1 MTTTYAVDDKGLPK
15 DQLDLIQ
22 QFEADYNSID
32 QFLRKSL
39 DSNRQ
44 APFSYL
50 VSEYSRRHSGWRDAD
65 LLRMTAEVRNAIVHG
80 KTEPYRYV
88 AVPTPAVVRKLR
100 ACKDQLINPSR
111 AYPTFH
117 RKVETI
123 LLQDTSSRV
132 LKIIAQRDYSQ
143 FPVYDADQ
151 FRGLLTEN
159 GITRWLAHHV
169 TNHLSLVELDE
180 VPVKQVLR
188 NEEKRK
194 TYHFV
199 ARDTHVDDVRGLF
212 SSNEILEA
220 VFITAGGKESEG
232 LLGIA
237 TRWDMLRLK

>member
-1 MTTTYAVDDKGLPK
+1 MTTVNVDDKGLPK

-22 QFEADYNSID
+22 HFEADYNSID
-32 QFLRKSL
+32 QFLRKTL
-39 DSNRQ
+39 DSSKQ

-50 VSEYSRRHSGWRDAD
+50 VSEYSRRHGGWRDAE
-65 LLRMTAEVRNAIVHG
+65 LLRTIAEVRNAIVHG

-88 AVPTPAVVRKLR
+88 AVPTPTIVQRLR

-111 AYPTFH
+111 AFPTFR
-117 RKVETI
+117 RKVEI
-123 LLQDTSSRV
+123 VLLQDSLSQV

-143 FPVYDADQ
+143 FPVYEADR

-159 GITRWLAHHV
+159 GITRWLALHV
-169 TNHLSLVELDE
+169 TNQLSLVELND
-180 VPVKQVLR
+180 VPIKQVLH

-194 TYHFV
+194 TYHF
-199 ARDTHVDDVRGLF
+199 ASRDTHVDDVRGLF

-220 VFITAGGKESEG
+220 VFITASGKESEG